1 MLQSNIET
9 HVNLVIGNK
18 PRFIQRLGKYD
29 SFTIS
34 DALGSRSQ
42 VLHRA
47 THPPLQGF
55 IDAYYQKVAGMI
67 EGAKVIECEM
77 LLNEQDIQEYR
88 DAVEIEPGRFAPGCS
103 IPVWVEAFGAFF
115 YVNKIS
121 NFGAKPLTKVELWK
135 L

>member
-1 MLQSNIET
+1 MQQPNQVEMRAKPP
-9 HVNLVIGNK
+9 VNQIAFVKI
-18 PRFIQRLGKYD
+18 
-29 SFTIS
+29 
-34 DALGSRSQ
+34 
-42 VLHRA
+42 
-47 THPPLQGF
+47 
-55 IDAYYQKVAGMI
+55 
-67 EGAKVIECEM
+67 IECEM

-88 DAVEIEPGRFAPGCS
+88 DAVEVEPGRVIPGCS